1 MSFEFIWQLPA
12 RGDARYGTARPR
24 LRGERSPGE
33 QPFQPGVTDPRG
45 KAFNHFDYLHQVA
58 RGAELSG
65 FDGVRV
71 QHDPAGDESWI
82 IAGYVARGTRSL
94 KLIAEFEASW
104 GSAVYAAKN
113 AVSFQRYTGGR
124 FAWQLSSGAD
134 ESQRAR
140 VADPVVNSDILGRI
154 EEFLTVARG
163 VISNAPFSY
172 QGRFFEVREGGFRGT
187 LSNHPVPEVYL
198 SGDTQEALD
207 ASARHADVH
216 VFPALGVADVKSR
229 VNHLRELVGKQAQ
242 LRRATP
248 IAVGLRVDVLARE
261 TREEA
266 AFDAA
271 RFAEQSEVA
280 THTGSV
286 LWPGLTARVGGADGT
301 LVGSYN
307 DVIDALSSYA
317 GSGVSRFLLGGVPHL
332 EEAYRLGTFVLP
344 ALRRRL
350 ATLAAA

>member
-24 LRGERSPGE
+24 LRGERYAGE
-33 QPFQPGVTDPRG
+33 RPFQPGVTDPRG
-45 KAFNHFDYLHQVA
+45 KDFNHFDYLHQVA

-71 QHDPAGDESWI
+71 QHDAAGDESWI

-113 AVSFQRYTGGR
+113 AVTFQRYTGGR
-124 FAWQLSSGAD
+124 LAWQLSAGAD
-134 ESQRAR
+134 ESQRR
-140 VADPVVNSDILGRI
+140 SVADPVPNADVLARI
-154 EEFLTVARG
+154 EEFLVVARG

-172 QGRFFEVREGGFRGT
+172 EGRFFGVREGGFRGT
-187 LSNHPVPEVYL
+187 LSNHPSPEVYL
-198 SGDTQEALD
+198 SGDSPAALE

-216 VFPALGVADVKSR
+216 VFSALAAEELKPR
-229 VNHLRELVGKQAQ
+229 VNQLRELVGRQAQ
-242 LRRATP
+242 VRRATP
-248 IAVGLRVDVLARE
+248 IAVGVRLDVLARE

-266 AFDAA
+266 VFDAT
-271 RFAEQSEVA
+271 RFAEQSEVVSA
-280 THTGSV
+280 GSS
-286 LWPGLTARVGGADGT
+286 LSWPSLTARVGGADAT
-301 LVGSYN
+301 LVGSYAE
-307 DVIDALSSYA
+307 VVDALSAYA
-317 GSGVSRFLLGGVPHL
+317 AIGVSRFLLGGVPHL
-332 EEAYRLGTFVLP
+332 EEAYRLGTFLLP

-350 ATLAAA
+350 ASQAAA